1 MPKITQINQIDISPE
16 KFLNACSPE
25 ELIEVELLLYS
36 PRFQDKIPPH
46 NSKIIEQP

>member
-1 MPKITQINQIDISPE
+1 MPKITQVNQIDITPE

-25 ELIEVELLLYS
+25 ELIEVELLLSS
-36 PRFQDKIPPH
+36 PHYQNKMPPH